1 MFLGICGIKS
11 VIDIIYND
19 KRKVEMAST
28 QVFIEHINDWNE
40 VTRKSYLKDHK
51 GAPDYREIRVDRNG
65 FGLVDNPIRSCV
77 YVLEYK
83 PCGGSRMARIH
94 FLDCG
99 AMVFTEKT
107 YNMDYAEQWGFD
119 GIIPYSLLVKY
130 ITDIDTID
138 VGDFSLTAE
147 KTKHWQL
154 S

>member
-1 MFLGICGIKS
+1 MFLS
-11 VIDIIYND
+11 VCRVKPFIVIIHKD
-19 KRKVEMAST
+19 KRKIEMAST
-28 QVFIEHINDWNE
+28 QVFIQHINDWNE
-40 VTRKSYLKDHK
+40 LTRKKYLKDHK

-107 YNMDYAEQWGFD
+107 YNMDYAKQWGFD
-119 GIIPYSLLVKY
+119 GIIPYEKALEY
-130 ITDIDTID
+130 IVDIDTINPED
-138 VGDFSLTAE
+138 YHIGSCREYLKE
-147 KTKHWQL
+147 E
-154 S
+154 